1 MDAEERKKE
10 LMAQN
15 KMSGLMFKMD
25 DDPRVTPIG
34 RFMRKTSIDEFPQFI
49 NIFKGDM
56 SLVGTRPPTVDEYNQ
71 YDQHHKSRL
80 AMKPGLTGMWQV
92 SGRSEITDFE
102 EVVRLDNEYIMN
114 FSISLDIKILIKT
127 VFTVLKRKDRYR
139 LEMTAS
145 VGNIV
150 LYILFLWIAPV
161 FVGNA
166 ICNRLS
172 MQGTIPRSFV
182 MGYLSMW
189 AVFQIITVP
198 LILLKVSFL
207 VDVVVYSM
215 FLIGIIV
222 YGIVKKTYCSM
233 TIPKVEPSAWV
244 GIIVMLATGIYMI
257 VQSFRLQLTNADDTR
272 FVVNAVD
279 TVRTN
284 RMLLT
289 DVNTGKEILSWT
301 GDLFKDVI
309 SPWAVF
315 AAYLS
320 KITGIS
326 AASMMHTFL
335 PPVLL
340 AVMMCIFWL
349 VAGELF
355 DKHIYRALFVI
366 LLLVMYMYGY
376 FSIYNAETFT
386 IIRLWQGKAT
396 MAAVG
401 IPALLYAFLRLY
413 RLLPD
418 DRRWKEKTVY
428 NAEQKEQS
436 VWYGLRCLQLRFLQ
450 V

>member
-1 MDAEERKKE
+1 
-10 LMAQN
+10 
-15 KMSGLMFKMD
+15 
-25 DDPRVTPIG
+25 
-34 RFMRKTSIDEFPQFI
+34 
-49 NIFKGDM
+49 
-56 SLVGTRPPTVDEYNQ
+56 
-71 YDQHHKSRL
+71 
-80 AMKPGLTGMWQV
+80 
-92 SGRSEITDFE
+92 
-102 EVVRLDNEYIMN
+102 
-114 FSISLDIKILIKT
+114 
-127 VFTVLKRKDRYR
+127 
-139 LEMTAS
+139 MTAS

-166 ICNRLS
+166 VCNKLS
-172 MQGTIPRSFV
+172 MRGTIPRSFV

-198 LILLKVSFL
+198 LILLKISFL
-207 VDVVVYSM
+207 VDVVVYSI
-215 FLIGIIV
+215 FLVGIIA
-222 YGIVKKTYCSM
+222 YGIVKKTYRSM

-244 GIIVMLATGIYMI
+244 GILVMLAVGIYMI
-257 VQSFRLQLTNADDTR
+257 VQSYRLQLTNADDTR

-340 AVMMCIFWL
+340 AVMMCVFWL
-349 VAGELF
+349 IAGELF

-428 NAEQKEQS
+428 NA
-436 VWYGLRCLQLRFLQ
+436 
-450 V
+450 

>member
-1 MDAEERKKE
+1 
-10 LMAQN
+10 
-15 KMSGLMFKMD
+15 
-25 DDPRVTPIG
+25 
-34 RFMRKTSIDEFPQFI
+34 
-49 NIFKGDM
+49 
-56 SLVGTRPPTVDEYNQ
+56 
-71 YDQHHKSRL
+71 
-80 AMKPGLTGMWQV
+80 
-92 SGRSEITDFE
+92 
-102 EVVRLDNEYIMN
+102 
-114 FSISLDIKILIKT
+114 
-127 VFTVLKRKDRYR
+127 
-139 LEMTAS
+139 MTAS

-172 MQGTIPRSFV
+172 MRGTIPRSFV

-207 VDVVVYSM
+207 VDVVVYSI
-215 FLIGIIV
+215 FLVGIIA
-222 YGIVKKTYCSM
+222 YGIVKKTYRSM
-233 TIPKVEPSAWV
+233 TIPKVNPSAWV
-244 GIIVMLATGIYMI
+244 GILVMLAAGIYMI
-257 VQSFRLQLTNADDTR
+257 VQSYRLQLTNADDTR

-349 VAGELF
+349 IAGELF
-355 DKHIYRALFVI
+355 DKHIYRSLFVLSLI
-366 LLLVMYMYGY
+366 H
-376 FSIYNAETFT
+376 I
-386 IIRLWQGKAT
+386 
-396 MAAVG
+396 
-401 IPALLYAFLRLY
+401 
-413 RLLPD
+413 
-418 DRRWKEKTVY
+418 
-428 NAEQKEQS
+428 
-436 VWYGLRCLQLRFLQ
+436 
-450 V
+450 

>member
-1 MDAEERKKE
+1 
-10 LMAQN
+10 
-15 KMSGLMFKMD
+15 
-25 DDPRVTPIG
+25 
-34 RFMRKTSIDEFPQFI
+34 
-49 NIFKGDM
+49 
-56 SLVGTRPPTVDEYNQ
+56 
-71 YDQHHKSRL
+71 
-80 AMKPGLTGMWQV
+80 
-92 SGRSEITDFE
+92 
-102 EVVRLDNEYIMN
+102 
-114 FSISLDIKILIKT
+114 
-127 VFTVLKRKDRYR
+127 
-139 LEMTAS
+139 
-145 VGNIV
+145 
-150 LYILFLWIAPV
+150 
-161 FVGNA
+161 
-166 ICNRLS
+166 
-172 MQGTIPRSFV
+172 
-182 MGYLSMW
+182 
-189 AVFQIITVP
+189 
-198 LILLKVSFL
+198 
-207 VDVVVYSM
+207 
-215 FLIGIIV
+215 
-222 YGIVKKTYCSM
+222 M

-428 NAEQKEQS
+428 NAEQKGAICM
-436 VWYGLRCLQLRFLQ
+436 VWLTVFAVALLTSMSYILSTVMIGCFGFVYGIAKKSLRTAVMVWGTCLVNIAYLGISTLLH
-450 V
+450 

>member
-1 MDAEERKKE
+1 
-10 LMAQN
+10 
-15 KMSGLMFKMD
+15 
-25 DDPRVTPIG
+25 
-34 RFMRKTSIDEFPQFI
+34 
-49 NIFKGDM
+49 
-56 SLVGTRPPTVDEYNQ
+56 
-71 YDQHHKSRL
+71 
-80 AMKPGLTGMWQV
+80 
-92 SGRSEITDFE
+92 
-102 EVVRLDNEYIMN
+102 
-114 FSISLDIKILIKT
+114 
-127 VFTVLKRKDRYR
+127 
-139 LEMTAS
+139 MTAS

-172 MQGTIPRSFV
+172 MRGTIPRSFV

-189 AVFQIITVP
+189 AVFQIITVS

-207 VDVVVYSM
+207 VDVVVYSI
-215 FLIGIIV
+215 FLVGIIA
-222 YGIVKKTYCSM
+222 YGIVKKTYRSM

-349 VAGELF
+349 IAGELF
-355 DKHIYRALFVI
+355 DKHIYRSLFVI

-376 FSIYNAETFT
+376 FSIYNAEQKGAICMVWLTVF
-386 IIRLWQGKAT
+386 
-396 MAAVG
+396 AV
-401 IPALLYAFLRLY
+401 ALLTSMSYILSTVMIGCFGFVYGIAKKSLRTAIMVWGTCLVNIAY
-413 RLLPD
+413 LGISTLLH
-418 DRRWKEKTVY
+418 
-428 NAEQKEQS
+428 
-436 VWYGLRCLQLRFLQ
+436 
-450 V
+450 

>member
-1 MDAEERKKE
+1 
-10 LMAQN
+10 
-15 KMSGLMFKMD
+15 
-25 DDPRVTPIG
+25 
-34 RFMRKTSIDEFPQFI
+34 
-49 NIFKGDM
+49 
-56 SLVGTRPPTVDEYNQ
+56 
-71 YDQHHKSRL
+71 
-80 AMKPGLTGMWQV
+80 
-92 SGRSEITDFE
+92 
-102 EVVRLDNEYIMN
+102 
-114 FSISLDIKILIKT
+114 
-127 VFTVLKRKDRYR
+127 
-139 LEMTAS
+139 MTAS

-150 LYILFLWIAPV
+150 LYILFLWIVPV

-172 MQGTIPRSFV
+172 MRGTIPRSFV

-207 VDVVVYSM
+207 VDVVVYSI
-215 FLIGIIV
+215 FLVGIIA
-222 YGIVKKTYCSM
+222 YGIVKKTYRSM

-257 VQSFRLQLTNADDTR
+257 VQSFRLQLTNVDDTR

-349 VAGELF
+349 IAGELF
-355 DKHIYRALFVI
+355 DKHIYRSLFVI

-428 NAEQKEQS
+428 NAEQKGAICM
-436 VWYGLRCLQLRFLQ
+436 VWLTVFAVALLTSMSYILSTVMIGCFGFVYGIAKKSLRTAVMVWSACLVNIAYLGISTLLH
-450 V
+450 

>member
-1 MDAEERKKE
+1 
-10 LMAQN
+10 
-15 KMSGLMFKMD
+15 
-25 DDPRVTPIG
+25 
-34 RFMRKTSIDEFPQFI
+34 
-49 NIFKGDM
+49 
-56 SLVGTRPPTVDEYNQ
+56 
-71 YDQHHKSRL
+71 
-80 AMKPGLTGMWQV
+80 
-92 SGRSEITDFE
+92 
-102 EVVRLDNEYIMN
+102 
-114 FSISLDIKILIKT
+114 
-127 VFTVLKRKDRYR
+127 
-139 LEMTAS
+139 MTAS

-150 LYILFLWIAPV
+150 LYILFLWIVPV

-166 ICNRLS
+166 VCNKLS
-172 MQGTIPRSFV
+172 MRGTIPRSFV

-207 VDVVVYSM
+207 VDVVVYSI
-215 FLIGIIV
+215 FLVGIIA
-222 YGIVKKTYCSM
+222 YGIVKKTYRSM
-233 TIPKVEPSAWV
+233 TIPKADLSAWG
-244 GIIVMLATGIYMI
+244 GIIVMLAVGIYMI
-257 VQSFRLQLTNADDTR
+257 VQSYRLQLTNADDTR

-349 VAGELF
+349 IAGELF
-355 DKHIYRALFVI
+355 DKHIYRSLFVI
-366 LLLVMYMYGY
+366 LLLVMYML
-376 FSIYNAETFT
+376 SLIH
-386 IIRLWQGKAT
+386 I
-396 MAAVG
+396 
-401 IPALLYAFLRLY
+401 
-413 RLLPD
+413 
-418 DRRWKEKTVY
+418 
-428 NAEQKEQS
+428 
-436 VWYGLRCLQLRFLQ
+436 
-450 V
+450 

>member
-1 MDAEERKKE
+1 
-10 LMAQN
+10 
-15 KMSGLMFKMD
+15 
-25 DDPRVTPIG
+25 
-34 RFMRKTSIDEFPQFI
+34 
-49 NIFKGDM
+49 
-56 SLVGTRPPTVDEYNQ
+56 
-71 YDQHHKSRL
+71 
-80 AMKPGLTGMWQV
+80 
-92 SGRSEITDFE
+92 
-102 EVVRLDNEYIMN
+102 
-114 FSISLDIKILIKT
+114 
-127 VFTVLKRKDRYR
+127 
-139 LEMTAS
+139 MTAS

-172 MQGTIPRSFV
+172 MRGTIPRSFV

-386 IIRLWQGKAT
+386 IPHHRVCQLFDRNFECFIFIEGMRQSDLFPL
-396 MAAVG
+396 AVIECCIFG
-401 IPALLYAFLRLY
+401 FRKI
-413 RLLPD
+413 
-418 DRRWKEKTVY
+418 
-428 NAEQKEQS
+428 S
-436 VWYGLRCLQLRFLQ
+436 CLQFPFAVEIVLFTFTCLSLDGGQ
-450 V
+450 CDQ

>member
-1 MDAEERKKE
+1 
-10 LMAQN
+10 
-15 KMSGLMFKMD
+15 
-25 DDPRVTPIG
+25 
-34 RFMRKTSIDEFPQFI
+34 
-49 NIFKGDM
+49 
-56 SLVGTRPPTVDEYNQ
+56 
-71 YDQHHKSRL
+71 
-80 AMKPGLTGMWQV
+80 
-92 SGRSEITDFE
+92 
-102 EVVRLDNEYIMN
+102 
-114 FSISLDIKILIKT
+114 
-127 VFTVLKRKDRYR
+127 
-139 LEMTAS
+139 MTAS

-166 ICNRLS
+166 VCNRLS
-172 MQGTIPRSFV
+172 MRGTIPRSFV

-207 VDVVVYSM
+207 VDVVVYSI
-215 FLIGIIV
+215 FLVGIIA
-222 YGIVKKTYCSM
+222 YGIVKRTYRSM
-233 TIPKVEPSAWV
+233 TIPKADLSAWG
-244 GIIVMLATGIYMI
+244 GIIVMLAVGIYMI
-257 VQSFRLQLTNADDTR
+257 VQSYRLQLTNADDTR

-349 VAGELF
+349 IAGELF
-355 DKHIYRALFVI
+355 DKHIYRSLFVI

-418 DRRWKEKTVY
+418 DRRLTKIGKFVRSTSIDELPQLINVLKGDMSLIGPRPLLPQYLSLY
-428 NAEQKEQS
+428 NSEQARRHEVRPGITGWAQVNGRNAISWTRKFELD
-436 VWYGLRCLQLRFLQ
+436 VWYVDHCSFSLDLKIIFLTIKK
-450 V
+450 VFVREGISSDTCSTMEAFNGNN

>member
-1 MDAEERKKE
+1 
-10 LMAQN
+10 
-15 KMSGLMFKMD
+15 
-25 DDPRVTPIG
+25 
-34 RFMRKTSIDEFPQFI
+34 
-49 NIFKGDM
+49 
-56 SLVGTRPPTVDEYNQ
+56 
-71 YDQHHKSRL
+71 
-80 AMKPGLTGMWQV
+80 
-92 SGRSEITDFE
+92 
-102 EVVRLDNEYIMN
+102 
-114 FSISLDIKILIKT
+114 
-127 VFTVLKRKDRYR
+127 
-139 LEMTAS
+139 MTAS

-166 ICNRLS
+166 VCNKLS
-172 MQGTIPRSFV
+172 MRGTIPRSFV

-189 AVFQIITVP
+189 SVFQIITVP

-207 VDVVVYSM
+207 VDVVVYSI
-215 FLIGIIV
+215 FLVGIIA
-222 YGIVKKTYCSM
+222 YGIVKKTYRSM
-233 TIPKVEPSAWV
+233 TIPKADLSAWG
-244 GIIVMLATGIYMI
+244 GIIVMLAVGIYMI
-257 VQSFRLQLTNADDTR
+257 VQSYRLQLTNADDTR

-315 AAYLS
+315 VAYLS

-349 VAGELF
+349 IAGELF
-355 DKHIYRALFVI
+355 DKHIYRSLFVI

-428 NAEQKEQS
+428 NAEQKGAICM
-436 VWYGLRCLQLRFLQ
+436 VWLTVFAVALLTSMSYILSTVMIGCFGFTYGIAKKSLRTAVMVWGTCLVNIAYLGISTLLH
-450 V
+450 

>member
-1 MDAEERKKE
+1 MNYIQKAILIAGAAFCFNLTMSAQDITLKNKNITVKEAMEELK
-10 LMAQN
+10 
-15 KMSGLMFKMD
+15 
-25 DDPRVTPIG
+25 
-34 RFMRKTSIDEFPQFI
+34 KTS
-49 NIFKGDM
+49 G
-56 SLVGTRPPTVDEYNQ
+56 Y
-71 YDQHHKSRL
+71 
-80 AMKPGLTGMWQV
+80 
-92 SGRSEITDFE
+92 
-102 EVVRLDNEYIMN
+102 
-114 FSISLDIKILIKT
+114 
-127 VFTVLKRKDRYR
+127 
-139 LEMTAS
+139 
-145 VGNIV
+145 
-150 LYILFLWIAPV
+150 
-161 FVGNA
+161 
-166 ICNRLS
+166 
-172 MQGTIPRSFV
+172 SFV
-182 MGYLSMW
+182 FSS
-189 AVFQIITVP
+189 
-198 LILLKVSFL
+198 K
-207 VDVVVYSM
+207 
-215 FLIGIIV
+215 
-222 YGIVKKTYCSM
+222 
-233 TIPKVEPSAWV
+233 
-244 GIIVMLATGIYMI
+244 
-257 VQSFRLQLTNADDTR
+257 
-272 FVVNAVD
+272 
-279 TVRTN
+279 
-284 RMLLT
+284 

-335 PPVLL
+335 PLVLL

-428 NAEQKEQS
+428 NAEQKGAICM
-436 VWYGLRCLQLRFLQ
+436 VWLTVFAVALLTSMSYILSTVMIGCFGFVYGIAKKSLRTAIMVWGTCLVNIAYLGISTLLH
-450 V
+450 